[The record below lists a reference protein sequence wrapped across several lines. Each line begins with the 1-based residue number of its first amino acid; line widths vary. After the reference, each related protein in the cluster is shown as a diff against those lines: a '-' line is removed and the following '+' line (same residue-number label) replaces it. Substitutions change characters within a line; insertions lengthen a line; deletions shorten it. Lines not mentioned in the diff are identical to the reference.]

1 MDLMKIREITQKIMQ
16 LLQDSKVNAQE
27 WEKID
32 DLYKKYG
39 FETLGKRKNYYNN
52 QDDAYIMTKYISK

>member
-27 WEKID
+27 WEKIEMFVEHEYNSVK
-32 DLYKKYG
+32 LKS
-39 FETLGKRKNYYNN
+39 TLPQRDKDTFQELLKTIR
-52 QDDAYIMTKYISK
+52 